1 MYAHVYI
8 KIGVTRL
15 DRPFTYA
22 IPAELEDVVV
32 PGCEVRVPFGAR
44 KLRGFVVAV
53 DDCADIDESQTKDII
68 SAKPFNARSDGALF
82 ALAGFV
88 HERYGGTFG
97 QALSTVFPSM
107 AGDTKNKD
115 RKLKNPFEKLSLPTE
130 RPEIELNEEQQR
142 VVDTFSADYDAGERR
157 VYLLKGVTGSGKTL
171 CYIRMIEKVIEQ
183 RKQAIVLIPEIALT
197 LQNIMRFYSF
207 FGDRVSAINSRM
219 TPAMRRDQFER
230 ARRGDIA
237 VMIGPRSALFT
248 PFADLG
254 LIIVDEE
261 HETSYNSEHPP
272 KYHAVDVAVERGKIN
287 NVPVVLG
294 SATPS
299 VNSYYHAK
307 NGDYTLL
314 TLEKRAKD
322 AAMPVVTVVDM
333 REELRNGNR
342 SILSN
347 TLFHGI
353 QDRLERHEQV
363 MLFINRRGVAGT
375 VSCRECGQVIKC
387 SHCDVPMSLHRD
399 GYLYCHYCGER
410 IPFRKECPACHSK
423 LIGTMRAGTE
433 KIENEILKDFPG
445 VKVLRMDADTT
456 RGADG
461 YRRILKAFNAHEADV
476 LIGTQMIV
484 KGHDFQGVTLMGI
497 LAADLSLNVPDYTA
511 AERTYDLL
519 LQACGR
525 SGRGENAGEAVIQT
539 YQPENYAI
547 RAAAAGD
554 YEAFYEEEAAFRSLM
569 DYPPFGHMLSV
580 LITSRDEERCQ
591 EMGQYLKQV
600 MKEADDGLFVAGPT
614 VAAISRIKD
623 EYRYELLV
631 KDSSIERLVKARK
644 AADKAVLD
652 AKVPNGADIWYD
664 FT

>member
-8 KIGVTRL
+8 KIGVTKL
-15 DRPFTYA
+15 DRPFTYS
-22 IPAELEDVVV
+22 IPAELEGKVV

-44 KLRGFVVAV
+44 KLRGFVVSV
-53 DDCADIDESQTKDII
+53 DDQSDIDDSQTKDII
-68 SAKPFNARSDGALF
+68 SAKPFDAKSDGALF
-82 ALAGFV
+82 ALAGFI

-97 QALSTVFPSM
+97 QALSAVFPSM
-107 AGDTKNKD
+107 ANATKNKD
-115 RKLKNPFEKLSLPTE
+115 RKLLDPFEKLTLPE
-130 RPEIELNEEQQR
+130 GKPDIVLNDEQKK
-142 VVDTFSADYDAGERR
+142 VVSTFSEDRDQGVRR
-157 VYLLKGVTGSGKTL
+157 AYLLKGVTGSGKTL

-183 RKQAIVLIPEIALT
+183 GQQAIVLIPEIALT
-197 LQNIMRFYSF
+197 LQNIMRFYRF
-207 FGDRVSAINSRM
+207 FGERVSAINSRM

-230 ARRGDIA
+230 ARRGDIS

-248 PFADLG
+248 PFKNLG

-287 NVPVVLG
+287 GASVVLG

-299 VNSYYHAK
+299 VNSYYHAM

-314 TLEKRAKD
+314 TLDKRAKD
-322 AAMPVVTVVDM
+322 AALPKVTVVDM

-342 SILSN
+342 SMLSD
-347 TLFHGI
+347 TLFHAI
-353 QDRLERHEQV
+353 KDRLSRHEQV

-410 IPFRKECPACHSK
+410 IVFRRECPSCHSK

-433 KIENEILKDFPG
+433 KIENEIIRNFPG
-445 VKVLRMDADTT
+445 VRVLRMDADTT
-456 RGADG
+456 KGPDG
-461 YRRILKAFNAHEADV
+461 FRPILLAFNAHEADV

-484 KGHDFQGVTLMGI
+484 KGHDFPGVTLMGV

-525 SGRGENAGEAVIQT
+525 SGRGENAGEAIIQT

-554 YEAFYEEEAAFRSLM
+554 YKAFYDEETSFRSLM

-580 LITSRDEERCQ
+580 LITSREEDKCI
-591 EMGQYLKQV
+591 EMGKYVKAV
-600 MKEADDGLFVAGPT
+600 MKQADDKLFVAGPT
-614 VAAISRIKD
+614 VSAISKIKD

-644 AADKAVLD
+644 AADRAVLD
-652 AKVPNGADIWYD
+652 SNAPKGADIWYD